1 MSGTA
6 IGRRYS
12 KALLELATAQG
23 HADRVLKDLL
33 ALQEAWQASAELR
46 QVVEDPSLPQGL
58 VKDAIVG
65 VLDRLQVSPLVKNV
79 TCLLADRG
87 RLRYLPDVIEAFG
100 ALAEA
105 QSGQVRAEVTT
116 AGPMSDAYFSDLQ
129 RKLERLT
136 GSQVVLAKKQDPS
149 LIGGV
154 VTRVNDQV
162 FDGSIRNQLEELKEH
177 LLGQEQ

>member
-1 MSGTA
+1 MSGSA

-23 HADRVLKDLL
+23 QADRVLKDLL
-33 ALQEAWQASAELR
+33 ALQEAWSTSAELR

-58 VKDAIVG
+58 VKGAIVG

-87 RLRYLPDVIEAFG
+87 RLPYLPDVIEGFG
-100 ALAEA
+100 ALSEA
-105 QSGQVRAEVTT
+105 QSGRVRAEVTT
-116 AGPMSDAYFSDLQ
+116 AGPMAEAYFSDLQ

-136 GSQVVLAKKQDPS
+136 GSQVVLEKKQDPS

-177 LLGQEQ
+177 LLGHEQ